1 MKKFISWE
9 VCTIAFAV
17 LFGSACVG
25 LVSVVWG
32 QQSEIATQKER
43 VDGLKADIAD
53 MRASVEKKI
62 DKLDMKMDAHLGAK

>member
-1 MKKFISWE
+1 MKFITWKI
-9 VCTIAFAV
+9 CCIALCV

-32 QQSEIATQKER
+32 QSNELATQKER

-53 MRASVEKKI
+53 MRLSVEKKL
-62 DKLDMKMDAHLGAK
+62 DKMDLKLDAHVMGGK